1 MIREDGKVFN
11 AVLDLLIARGVEPF
25 QIMIATLGR
34 GTDHLVLKEGN
45 IIGTYNHRSR
55 ELILYEDQ

>member
-1 MIREDGKVFN
+1 MIREGGKVFN
-11 AVLDLLIARGVEPF
+11 AVLDLLVARGVEPF
-25 QIMIATLGR
+25 QITIATLCR

-55 ELILYEDQ
+55 ELILYKDQ